1 MVRIFSPGQVIH
13 HPSKR
18 HCTCD
23 YDKLNSHASRA
34 TNSWITYHGLRRFGP
49 SIIHHV
55 QARKRCSRF
64 QSYNAPTRI
73 YVLALDRSSRRYRC
87 SSSASEKETAQVECV
102 DQALPP
108 PQLEIY
114 HQIPDIVYSQPAD
127 TGTGTNVN
135 TQLLYAVNHLKVSQ
149 STCFSSYPQKKE

>member
-1 MVRIFSPGQVIH
+1 MVGIFSPGQVIH
-13 HPSKR
+13 HPSER
-18 HCTCD
+18 HCTRD
-23 YDKLNSHASRA
+23 SDKLNFHASRD
-34 TNSWITYHGLRRFGP
+34 TKFMHYLGLHRFGP

-87 SSSASEKETAQVECV
+87 SSSASEKETTQVECV
-102 DQALPP
+102 DRTLPP

-114 HQIPDIVYSQPAD
+114 HQIPGIVYSQPAD

-149 STCFSSYPQKKE
+149 SACFSSYSQKKE